1 MDQYITA
8 SAIRTLREA
17 RGLTQKQLADAL
29 AVSDKTV
36 SKWECGRGLP
46 DITLLEP
53 LAAALGV
60 SLTELVSGRM
70 LSNHNRAGSVL
81 RAKFYV
87 CPVCG
92 NVLWALGQGAFG
104 CCGITLPPLEAEDGD
119 DSHAINIEQVEDE
132 HFITIDHAM
141 TKQHYISFVAYVTSD
156 RVQFVKL
163 YPEGNAQTRL
173 QLRGLGML
181 YWYCNHHGLFKKK
194 P

>member
-60 SLTELVSGRM
+60 SLTELVSGRL

-92 NVLWALGQGAFG
+92 NVIWALGQGAFG
-104 CCGITLPPLEAEDGD
+104 CCGITLPPLEAEPGD
-119 DSHAINIEQVEDE
+119 EAHAVTVTEVENE
-132 HFITIDHAM
+132 WYITMAHPM
-141 TKQHYISFVAYVTSD
+141 TKQHFISFFACVTPD
-156 RVQFVKL
+156 TVIIKKL
-163 YPEGNAQTRL
+163 YPEVFYEDHYR
-173 QLRGLGML
+173 
-181 YWYCNHHGLFKKK
+181 YS
-194 P
+194 

>member
-60 SLTELVSGRM
+60 SLTELVSGR
-70 LSNHNRAGSVL
+70 LIPNRNRAGSVL

-92 NVLWALGQGAFG
+92 NVIWALGQGAFG
-104 CCGITLPPLEAEDGD
+104 CCGITLPPLEAEPGD
-119 DSHAINIEQVEDE
+119 AAHAITVTEVENE
-132 HFITIDHAM
+132 WYITMAHPM
-141 TKQHYISFVAYVTSD
+141 TKQHFISFFACVTPD
-156 RVQFVKL
+156 TVIIKKL
-163 YPEGNAQTRL
+163 YPEQDAAVRIPRL
-173 QLRGLGML
+173 GRGRL
-181 YWYCNHHGLFKKK
+181 YACCSREGLFEYRL
-194 P
+194 